1 MVHQRAPPCTRRK
14 IHKSTVKHET
24 FMYHTPRKTPIYPET
39 FEIQVSPSRAQ
50 ELPKPQELFSQ
61 MNNEKIKKRS
71 DGPKSH
77 WLQIGWT
84 TAPPPRV
91 RLISFP
97 LIYPLKIKQLQSN
110 GA

>member
-1 MVHQRAPPCTRRK
+1 MEVRGGVTSGLRPAPAARPF
-14 IHKSTVKHET
+14 IHK
-24 FMYHTPRKTPIYPET
+24 TPTSPET
-39 FEIQVSPSRAQ
+39 FWAQVSPSRAQ

-84 TAPPPRV
+84 TAPPSPPH
-91 RLISFP
+91 IWTP
-97 LIYPLKIKQLQSN
+97 KPP
-110 GA
+110 